1 MSKKKDSDNE
11 YNSIDATIVRA
22 SQYAAGALSGQK
34 NEAVGRSCGG
44 LSTKVHCKIDALGYP
59 LRIIIS
65 RGEESDINYA
75 KDLVNNESC
84 EYLLGDRG
92 YDSDDFRS
100 FLENKNITP
109 VIPGRS
115 NRLKEVIYDKYIY
128 QERNMI
134 ERFFNRMKNFRR
146 LATRYD
152 KQACVYKA
160 FLTLFCIFKW
170 LDIF

>member
-109 VIPGRS
+109 VI
-115 NRLKEVIYDKYIY
+115 
-128 QERNMI
+128 
-134 ERFFNRMKNFRR
+134 
-146 LATRYD
+146 TW
-152 KQACVYKA
+152 
-160 FLTLFCIFKW
+160 TL
-170 LDIF
+170 